1 MKRLVISEI
10 LSTVAM
16 LRLQRPGKVCWT
28 SVSPDIHL
36 HVRIAADGSSSYYYR
51 RKNPPVV
58 RSLGKVLEVDLQDVE
73 MRCHELEAKV
83 MRGEVIPKMTQAAPL
98 TVHAKVAGK
107 QAELAQKS
115 LGELM
120 IEWFPLEAS
129 TGRWKMTTRN
139 AETKF
144 MGGVRNH
151 LAPRLPMPLK
161 ELTPYLVE
169 SALTAI
175 FKQHREIAKG
185 LRAWVCSY
193 LKWAEDE
200 GILENGRWM
209 AAQVRQDLTE
219 LWRRLKHGQRLHRAA
234 LPFEKAPA
242 FYAELDTVAGTAAQA
257 CKMTILTCMR
267 TSSVIHMRWKD
278 INFQEKTWTCPA
290 EFMKESGNGVHVVYS
305 REMFKGVF
313 LNLHFYVEGQFKQE
327 NETFLLVTC
336 HGDVLLKVYSE
347 EGCRQSHLNDLRDL
361 SQRGGHDSFLMKKKT
376 RWGLPC

>member
-36 HVRIAADGSSSYYYR
+36 HVRIVADGSSSYYYR

-257 CKMTILTCMR
+257 CKMAILTCMR

>member
-1 MKRLVISEI
+1 
-10 LSTVAM
+10 
-16 LRLQRPGKVCWT
+16 
-28 SVSPDIHL
+28 
-36 HVRIAADGSSSYYYR
+36 
-51 RKNPPVV
+51 
-58 RSLGKVLEVDLQDVE
+58 
-73 MRCHELEAKV
+73 
-83 MRGEVIPKMTQAAPL
+83 
-98 TVHAKVAGK
+98 
-107 QAELAQKS
+107 
-115 LGELM
+115 M

-257 CKMTILTCMR
+257 CKMAILTCMR